1 MGESADSPVAEDV
14 VPRLSIDTQAPVP
27 SQTVILILMCDL
39 MMVLFVSQVG
49 LTAGTEQH
57 THRYTAASSTVVQSA
72 VAPIATPA
80 TAAAAPDV
88 PPGVGPSHALPLT
101 VSPAKPNLDPRDAAT
116 ILARLPPYL
125 RQLNRRAH
133 RGSDIGTFLIKE
145 LRISAKVHL

>member
-1 MGESADSPVAEDV
+1 MAEDV
-14 VPRLSIDTQAPVP
+14 VPRLSIDTQASVP
-27 SQTVILILMCDL
+27 SQTVILILMCDQ
-39 MMVLFVSQVG
+39 MVVPFVSQVC

-80 TAAAAPDV
+80 TAAAPDV
-88 PPGVGPSHALPLT
+88 PPGVGPSNALPLT
-101 VSPAKPNLDPRDAAT
+101 VSAAKAILDPRDAAT

-133 RGSDIGTFLIKE
+133 RGSDIGNFIIKE
-145 LRISAKVHL
+145 LRITAKVHL